1 MTLPSFAIPD
11 PEIPAPNKIP
21 DFAEESIP
29 AFASVGGV
37 KTSGVPDF
45 AEEGTEVPFFE
56 QVKYEWDNDPNNFYT
71 NAQDWMSQHAPG
83 VVLKYSDKISEA
95 IQDIS
100 STASFGLTEKAKE
113 QAPFVTSR
121 LSLGLISETLADKY
135 GEDFY
140 DLTPDQRKQRIG
152 EYKLQQLQQ
161 LHPDTNPEDI
171 TTGASIA
178 GQLAA
183 TVKDPLTF
191 LPFGQVGKAKTLVDM
206 FKKVGPAAAGVTAAS
221 EAMRQAARENEFD
234 LIQVGEAG
242 AIGFVLTPLIA
253 FGGTKAAGLIT
264 RKLGQSAERK
274 LAEQSSELVDKV
286 QQQVIE
292 EVAKGKPRFQALQD
306 TLTSLDIKMQDF
318 NTAMTRTGTKTNGLF
333 IPGSQKAAIEI
344 LEDATPIGMR
354 PWKSGSFVDDALEPI
369 ISRIKK
375 IDEKVW
381 LDTVRLEKNVH
392 KRPYDLSIEAN
403 KLVKS
408 VKGLSKEN
416 QKLFQD
422 SWLSRD
428 VNTIKR
434 IFHNNP
440 EALENFKGVR
450 KTLDSLHAEY
460 KHYVNKDIPYLTDY
474 LPRMVKSIT
483 KLREALD
490 YTKKSGLDTALLDAS
505 GKKGSALTDLEKLDI
520 TGKWLRGY
528 PREPARSGFTKG
540 RKFGDIVPEEA
551 RPHYAGFE
559 ESFHAYV
566 RRAVY
571 DIEKAKFFGKSLK
584 YNKELQS
591 IDLEGTVTKFVLEDR
606 SIGSKSGLSPAK
618 EAGLVVGIRTGGK
631 IIKGKPGELH
641 FQLLDRLAAE
651 LPDSAQFGGGAGF
664 VDKTGKFYTRDEAKA
679 TFGVT
684 EAKDLTNRP
693 LVKDAAKLDE
703 LRRLLTARFGIGE
716 MAPNKIVS
724 MFRNIGYAAF
734 LGHPT
739 SAATQLQDIVFT
751 AVREGIIP
759 TFQSLIRKDITTAAK
774 QGLKQA
780 TEELAESSAF
790 SARAL
795 EKNLKLI
802 QFERIDQ
809 LGKTTNLNA
818 TLIKYTNLVKTDKG
832 LAKFSKQYANA
843 YDDDFAKLV
852 DDLQHS
858 RITDDVDT
866 LAWAELLEIQPVSKS
881 SMPLKYLENPN
892 GRLFYML
899 SSFTLTQLDYA
910 RRNIFRQLAAGN
922 IVEGTSQLVKFGT
935 LLTIAGVSR
944 VYLINWMLGRDT
956 SNLDIPD
963 EAVVAFWKNFAAS
976 ELTVRK
982 ILEADKPSKVG
993 EAVLGS
999 VTIPIPI
1006 LDLVSTVGQDIFK
1019 YLDNEEDYGL
1029 TTDKQKTY
1037 RSQQYIPVVG
1047 KFLYE
1052 FFGGGREKRQAQLD
1066 KKQKKSYGL

>member
-1 MTLPSFAIPD
+1 MTLPTFAVTD
-11 PEIPAPNKIP
+11 PEIPPTNKIP
-21 DFAEESIP
+21 AFAEESIP
-29 AFASVGGV
+29 AFASVGGI
-37 KTSGVPDF
+37 KTSGIPDF
-45 AEEGTEVPFFE
+45 AEEGKEVPFFE
-56 QVKYEWDNDPNNFYT
+56 QVKYEWDNDPQNFYN
-71 NAQDWMSQHAPG
+71 NAQDWISQNAPG
-83 VVLKYSDKISEA
+83 VYLKYSDKISEA

-100 STASFGLTEKAKE
+100 STASFGLTETAKE

-171 TTGASIA
+171 TTGASLV

-206 FKKVGPAAAGVTAAS
+206 FKKVGPTAAGVTAAS

-264 RKLGQSAERK
+264 RKLGQAAERK
-274 LAEQSSELVDKV
+274 LAEQSSELVEKV

-318 NTAMTRTGTKTNGLF
+318 NTAMTRTGTPTNGLF
-333 IPGSQKAAIEI
+333 IPGTQKAAVEI
-344 LEDATPIGMR
+344 LEDATPVGMR
-354 PWKSGSFVDDALEPI
+354 PWKSGSLADDAIEPI
-369 ISRIKK
+369 LSRIKK
-375 IDEKVW
+375 IDEKIW

-392 KRPYDLSIEAN
+392 KRPYDLSIGAN
-403 KLVKS
+403 KLFKA
-408 VKGLSKEN
+408 VKGLSKDN

-460 KHYVNKDIPYLTDY
+460 KQHVNKDIPYLTDY
-474 LPRMVKSIT
+474 LPRMVKSIK
-483 KLREALD
+483 KLRKALD
-490 YTKKSGLDTALLDAS
+490 YTKKSGLDTALLDAA

-591 IDLEGTVTKFVLEDR
+591 IDLEGTVSKFVL
-606 SIGSKSGLSPAK
+606 
-618 EAGLVVGIRTGGK
+618 
-631 IIKGKPGELH
+631 
-641 FQLLDRLAAE
+641 
-651 LPDSAQFGGGAGF
+651 
-664 VDKTGKFYTRDEAKA
+664 
-679 TFGVT
+679 
-684 EAKDLTNRP
+684 TNRT

-734 LGHPT
+734 LGHIT
-739 SAATQLQDIVFT
+739 SAVTQLQDIFFT
-751 AVREGIIP
+751 AVREGVIP
-759 TFQSLIRKDITTAAK
+759 TFQSLTRKDITTAAK

-780 TEELAESSAF
+780 SEELAESSAF

-795 EKNLKLI
+795 EKILKLV
-802 QFERIDQ
+802 QFERVDQ

-832 LAKFSKQYANA
+832 LAKFSKQYSNA
-843 YDDDFAKLV
+843 YGDDFAKLV
-852 DDLQHS
+852 DDLKNN
-858 RITDDVDT
+858 RITDDVDA
-866 LAWAELLEIQPVSKS
+866 LVWAELLEIQPVSKS

-892 GRLFYML
+892 GRLVYML
-899 SSFTLTQLDYA
+899 SSFTLTQFDYV
-910 RRNIFRQLAAGN
+910 RRNIFNQFAAGN
-922 IVEGTSQLVKFGT
+922 IVEGTSQFAKFGA
-935 LLTIAGVSR
+935 LLTIGGVGR
-944 VYLINWMLGRDT
+944 AYLVNWILGRDA
-956 SNLDIPD
+956 SNLDLPA
-963 EAVVAFWKNFAAS
+963 EVVVAFWKNFAGS
-976 ELTVRK
+976 ELVVRK
-982 ILEADKPSKVG
+982 ILEADKLSKAG
-993 EAVLGS
+993 DAVLDAIALPLP
-999 VTIPIPI
+999 V
-1006 LDLVSTVGQDIFK
+1006 LDLVLTVSKDIFK

-1029 TTDKQKTY
+1029 TPDKQKTY
-1037 RSQQYIPVVG
+1037 RSQKYIPVAG